1 MYVKLFYYRKVK
13 QKGKIMI
20 FEVWFLRPLNF
31 SCPGQLKNLFFVE
44 ATLGTNI
51 FSCSSAEF
59 LLMIIV
65 FLQALGA
72 FKDIFL

>member
-1 MYVKLFYYRKVK
+1 
-13 QKGKIMI
+13 MI
-20 FEVWFLRPLNF
+20 FEVWFLRPLNL

-51 FSCSSAEF
+51 FSCSNAEF

-65 FLQALGA
+65 FLHALGA